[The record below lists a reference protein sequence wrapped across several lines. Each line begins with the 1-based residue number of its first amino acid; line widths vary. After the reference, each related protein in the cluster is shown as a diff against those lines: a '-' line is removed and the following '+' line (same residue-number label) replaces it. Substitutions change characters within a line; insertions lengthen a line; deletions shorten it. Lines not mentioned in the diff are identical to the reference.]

1 MTTIDQSRPNAA
13 PRVAVCIATYKRPEM
28 LRQTLRGLA
37 VLTFKKVPPPEISV
51 FVVDNDASRSAE
63 NVCREAQLP
72 FPVKYVTEN
81 RRGIAQARNRAIQ
94 ETGAAD
100 FVAFIDD
107 DEIPTPTW
115 LDELLVTQ
123 AEYSADVVCGPVR
136 PHFANGVPEWIKAG
150 RFFHRPVYVSGQN
163 LDWCGTNNVLIRK
176 SVFAAVKTFDER
188 FALTG
193 GEDTQFFLR
202 VRQAEY
208 SIVAS
213 SDACVDETV
222 SISRANLSWV
232 LRRAYQSGNSWVLCE
247 SSLDRRLST
256 RIVRILKACGWIV
269 IGLASACV
277 SVFFGMA
284 ALARAL
290 WKFCLGA
297 GMLSALVGQ
306 SYQAYQSSGAEIA
319 Q

>member
-1 MTTIDQSRPNAA
+1 
-13 PRVAVCIATYKRPEM
+13 
-28 LRQTLRGLA
+28 
-37 VLTFKKVPPPEISV
+37 
-51 FVVDNDASRSAE
+51 
-63 NVCREAQLP
+63 
-72 FPVKYVTEN
+72 VKYVAEN

-94 ETGAAD
+94 EAGDAD

-115 LDELLVTQ
+115 LDELLATQ
-123 AEYSADVVCGPVR
+123 REFSADVVCGPVR
-136 PHFANGVPEWIKAG
+136 PRFAHGVPEWIKAG
-150 RFFHRPVYVSGQN
+150 RFFHRPVYVSGKN

-176 SVFAAVKTFDER
+176 GVFAAVKTFDER

-202 VRQAEY
+202 VRQAGY

-213 SDACVDETV
+213 SDACVEETV
-222 SISRANLSWV
+222 SISRANLGWV
-232 LRRAYQSGNSWVLCE
+232 LRRAYQSGNSWALCE
-247 SSLDRRLST
+247 SSLDRRVST
-256 RIVRILKACGWIV
+256 RIVRAMKACGWIV
-269 IGLASACV
+269 IGLASACI

-284 ALARAL
+284 ALARSL

-306 SYQAYQSSGAEIA
+306 SYQAYQSSGAEVV

>member
-1 MTTIDQSRPNAA
+1 MTTFDQSRSNAA

-28 LRQTLRGLA
+28 LRQSLRGLA
-37 VLTFKKVPPPEISV
+37 ALSFEKVPPPDVTV
-51 FVVDNDASRSAE
+51 FVVDNDVSASAE
-63 NVCREAQLP
+63 RICSEAQLP
-72 FPVKYVTEN
+72 FPVKYVTET

-94 ETGAAD
+94 EAEAAD

-107 DEIPTPTW
+107 DEIPTPSW
-115 LDELLVTQ
+115 LDELLATQ
-123 AEYSADVVCGPVR
+123 AEFSADVVCGPVR
-136 PHFANGVPEWIKAG
+136 PHFAYGVPEWVKAG
-150 RFFHRPVYVSGQN
+150 RFFHRPIYVSGQN
-163 LDWCGTNNVLIRK
+163 LDWCSTNNVLIRK

-202 VRQAEY
+202 VRQAGY

-213 SDACVDETV
+213 SAACVDETV

-247 SSLDRRLST
+247 SSLDRRIST
-256 RIVRILKACGWIV
+256 RIVRAMKACGWIV
-269 IGLASACV
+269 FGLASACV

-284 ALARAL
+284 ALARSL

-306 SYQAYQSSGAEIA
+306 SYQAYQSSGAEVA